1 MASEMKV
8 LVCIKPGQLSQQRLP
23 IPQPAAAEVLLKM
36 CALGVCGSDIH
47 AFHGRQPMM
56 QYPAVLGHEISAEV
70 VACGQDA
77 TRYHPGQQV
86 VVIPYRHC
94 GRCVACRRGRTTC
107 CTSLSVMGIHRTGAM
122 QEYVTVAEDALV
134 AVTGISHL
142 QAALIEPYAI
152 AAHAVRRSGVTQ
164 GVSLLVV
171 GAGAI
176 GLGVADI
183 GRSLGA
189 EVIVAEADQQRQ
201 AFAAEHYGFAHVLN
215 PLDSDFERQLLV
227 LTQGDGPQIVI
238 DATGN
243 PASMNR
249 QVERIA
255 AGGTLVFVG
264 LHTGEVRFN
273 DLAFHK
279 RELDLL
285 GSRAADRED
294 FIKVI
299 TLLQQGKINPEK
311 LCTREISFTELD
323 QFQFEQLNQPGNVK
337 SVILF

>member
-8 LVCIKPGQLSQQRLP
+8 LVCIKPGQLSQQRRP
-23 IPQPAAAEVLLKM
+23 IPLPGTGEVLLKM

-77 TRYHPGQQV
+77 ALYQPGQQV

-94 GRCVACRRGRTTC
+94 GQCAACRRGRTTC
-107 CTSLSVMGIHRTGAM
+107 CTALSVMGIHRTGAM

-134 AVTGISHL
+134 AVTGIPHL

-152 AAHAVRRSGVTQ
+152 AAHAVRRSGVTH

-176 GLGVADI
+176 GLGIADI

-189 EVIVAEADQQRQ
+189 EVIVAEADPQRQ
-201 AFAAEHYGFAHVLN
+201 AFAAGQYGFTDVLN
-215 PLDSDFERQLLV
+215 PLDTDFEQQLRV
-227 LTQGDGPQIVI
+227 LTHGDGPQVII

-243 PASMNR
+243 PASMNS

-264 LHTGEVRFN
+264 LHTGEVSFN

-279 RELDLL
+279 RELELL

-299 TLLQQGKINPEK
+299 TLLQQGKISPEK
-311 LCTREISFTELD
+311 LCTREIPFSELD
-323 QFQFEQLNQPGNVK
+323 QYQFEQLNQPGNVK

>member
-1 MASEMKV
+1 MASDMKV
-8 LVCIKPGQLSQQRLP
+8 LVCVKPGQLSQQRLP

-215 PLDSDFERQLLV
+215 SLDSGFERQLLA
-227 LTQGDGPQIVI
+227 LTDGEGPQVII

-285 GSRAADRED
+285 GSRAADGED

-299 TLLQQGKINPEK
+299 TLLQQGKISPEK
-311 LCTREISFTELD
+311 LCTREIPFTELD

>member
-1 MASEMKV
+1 MASDMSV
-8 LVCIKPGQLSQQRLP
+8 LVCVEPGELRHQRQP
-23 IPQPAAAEVLLKM
+23 IPQPGPGEVLLKM

-47 AFHGRQPMM
+47 AFHGRQPML
-56 QYPAVLGHEISAEV
+56 QYPAVLGHEISGEV
-70 VACGQDA
+70 VICGQEV
-77 TRYHPGQQV
+77 TTYQPGQQV
-86 VVIPYRHC
+86 AVIPYRHC
-94 GRCVACRRGRTTC
+94 GRCAACRRGRTTC

-122 QEYVTVAEDALV
+122 QEYVTVAADALV
-134 AVTGISHL
+134 AVTGITHL

-152 AAHAVRRSGVTQ
+152 AAHAVRRSGVTR

-176 GLGVADI
+176 GLGIADI

-189 EVIVAEADQQRQ
+189 EVIVAEANPQRQ
-201 AFAAEHYGFAHVLN
+201 IFAAERYGFTDVLN
-215 PLDSDFERQLLV
+215 PLDTDFERQLLA
-227 LTQGDGPQIVI
+227 LTHDDGPQIII

-243 PASMNR
+243 PASMDS

-294 FIKVI
+294 FNRVI
-299 TLLQQGKINPEK
+299 NLLQQGKITPEK
-311 LCTREISFTELD
+311 LCTREIPFTELD
-323 QFQFEQLNQPGNVK
+323 QYQFEQLSQPGNVK

>member
-1 MASEMKV
+1 MKV
-8 LVCIKPGQLSQQRLP
+8 LVCVKPGQLSQQRLP
-23 IPQPAAAEVLLKM
+23 IPRPAAAEVLLKM

-70 VACGQDA
+70 VSCGQDA

-94 GRCVACRRGRTTC
+94 GRCEACRRGRTTC

-134 AVTGISHL
+134 AVTGISHI

-189 EVIVAEADQQRQ
+189 EVIMAEADPQRQ

-215 PLDSDFERQLLV
+215 PLDSDFERQLLA
-227 LTQGDGPQIVI
+227 LTQGNGPQVVI

-243 PASMNR
+243 PTSMNS

-279 RELDLL
+279 RELDLR

-294 FIKVI
+294 FINVI
-299 TLLQQGKINPEK
+299 TLLQQGKISPEK
-311 LCTREISFTELD
+311 LCTLEIPFTELD

>member
-1 MASEMKV
+1 MKV
-8 LVCIKPGQLSQQRLP
+8 LVCVKPGQLSQQRLP

-215 PLDSDFERQLLV
+215 SLDSGFERQLLA
-227 LTQGDGPQIVI
+227 LTDGEGPQVII

-285 GSRAADRED
+285 GSRAADGED

-299 TLLQQGKINPEK
+299 TLLQQGKISPEK
-311 LCTREISFTELD
+311 LCTREIPFTELD

>member
-1 MASEMKV
+1 
-8 LVCIKPGQLSQQRLP
+8 
-23 IPQPAAAEVLLKM
+23 
-36 CALGVCGSDIH
+36 
-47 AFHGRQPMM
+47 
-56 QYPAVLGHEISAEV
+56 
-70 VACGQDA
+70 
-77 TRYHPGQQV
+77 
-86 VVIPYRHC
+86 
-94 GRCVACRRGRTTC
+94 
-107 CTSLSVMGIHRTGAM
+107 
-122 QEYVTVAEDALV
+122 
-134 AVTGISHL
+134 
-142 QAALIEPYAI
+142 
-152 AAHAVRRSGVTQ
+152 
-164 GVSLLVV
+164 
-171 GAGAI
+171 
-176 GLGVADI
+176 
-183 GRSLGA
+183 
-189 EVIVAEADQQRQ
+189 
-201 AFAAEHYGFAHVLN
+201 
-215 PLDSDFERQLLV
+215 
-227 LTQGDGPQIVI
+227 
-238 DATGN
+238 
-243 PASMNR
+243 MNR

>member
-1 MASEMKV
+1 MASDMKV
-8 LVCIKPGQLSQQRLP
+8 LVCVKPGQLSQQRLP

-36 CALGVCGSDIH
+36 YALGVCGSDIH

-201 AFAAEHYGFAHVLN
+201 TFAAEHYGFAHVLN

-243 PASMNR
+243 PASMNS

-279 RELDLL
+279 RELDLF

-299 TLLQQGKINPEK
+299 TLLQQGKISPEK
-311 LCTREISFTELD
+311 LCTREIPFTELD